1 MNFFKC
7 VKLLNKDK
15 KILLK
20 LFYILYLEIEY
31 GINRILNFL
40 LILLLFI
47 FVQSFKFKICN
58 EWKILKFIRIFLFNI
73 KLIYMIIRREKKE
86 IKNQFVN
93 LFKVYIQFV
102 L

>member
-7 VKLLNKDK
+7 VKLSNKDK